1 MDLTNLFQSDP
12 AAQELGL
19 QQFAQEKQRRD
30 ADLASLLQRSQQQA
44 EMHPLEMQ
52 QRRLSNQMQEA
63 QLPGVQAQSSLTQD
77 KASISRNT
85 LPQQLEEA
93 FTKHRSNMSDAQVK
107 ELANAGQRYSQV
119 GALLGT
125 IPGPA
130 RAAAAKQ
137 LLGDLY
143 RPEFEQYN
151 PNDLA
156 DTVSTIGDWM
166 TKAGS
171 KFQLQAAGL
180 DQKSDTARA
189 LEAERTKRALEV
201 QRLKNEANERI
212 AKLKEDAVK
221 SKDPKKFEELAV
233 RHKMA
238 AEAADTPEEARKHM
252 EQAALALEAAKLLRP
267 MDPTKP
273 QLDPGVAPGVLT
285 APPGRS
291 NPLAPQGAR
300 PKGTAE
306 DPIIL
311 K

>member
-1 MDLTNLFQSDP
+1 MDLQTLFQSDP

-30 ADLASLLQRSQQQA
+30 AELASLLQRTQQQG

-52 QRRLSNQMQEA
+52 QRRIGNQMQEA
-63 QLPGVQAQSSLTQD
+63 QIPGIQAQNSITQD

-93 FTKHRSNMSDAQVK
+93 FAKHKGTMSDIQLK
-107 ELANAGQRYSQV
+107 ELINAGQRYGQV
-119 GALLGT
+119 GALLGS

-143 RPEFEQYN
+143 RPEFDQYN

-156 DTVSTIGDWM
+156 DTVSTIGEWM
-166 TKAGS
+166 SKAGD
-171 KFQLQAAGL
+171 KFRLA

-189 LEAERTKRALEV
+189 LEAEKTRRALEL
-201 QRLKNEANERI
+201 QQLKNAANERI
-212 AKLKEDAVK
+212 TKLKDNALK

-238 AEAADTPEEARKHM
+238 AEGADSPEEARKHM
-252 EQAALALEAAKLLRP
+252 EQAAMALEAAKLLRP
-267 MDPTKP
+267 MDNTKP
-273 QLDPGVAPGVLT
+273 QLSPDVAPGVLT
-285 APPGRS
+285 APPTRE
-291 NPLAPQGAR
+291 NPLSPNAAKP
-300 PKGTAE
+300 
-306 DPIIL
+306 DPLGIR
-311 K
+311 

>member
-1 MDLTNLFQSDP
+1 MDLQTLFQSDP

-30 ADLASLLQRSQQQA
+30 AELASLLQRTQQQG

-52 QRRLSNQMQEA
+52 QRRLGNQMQEA
-63 QLPGVQAQSSLTQD
+63 QLPGVQAQSSISQD
-77 KASISRNT
+77 KASLSRST

-93 FTKHRSNMSDAQVK
+93 FAKHRTSMSDAQVK
-107 ELANAGQRYSQV
+107 ELSNAGQRYSQV

-201 QRLKNEANERI
+201 QRLKNETNERI

-285 APPGRS
+285 APPGRE
-291 NPLAPQGAR
+291 NPLAPSGAK
-300 PKGTAE
+300 P
-306 DPIIL
+306 DPLGIR
-311 K
+311 